1 MFSERLSD
9 QLLQLLKKW
18 LEAALVGSKTQQPVP
33 QAGGNKGAGAG
44 GHVGGMGGGQPQLK
58 VAASIV
64 KLFTKIPP
72 PSEPAKVI
80 LPLSKLILTT
90 EKTLLIEPG
99 SILRAP
105 LKAYLRK
112 FPSEAV
118 DFFLTADSANDA
130 HAARFLFFILDD
142 KDLAEDGGEQ
152 VFRAA
157 MKNKTERLIQLLQIP
172 LPPLEMAIQ
181 QRQQQQQQQQQQQHH
196 QVSDHYLNL
205 TSATKL
211 KNQVLWT

>member
-1 MFSERLSD
+1 MYLQVLYHKALNSNDNELVEAGYECMKKFISGFQVDMDTVQQFTGQMLRTLQDYRNLNINFITRLCYLAELFPTVFSERLSD

-33 QAGGNKGAGAG
+33 QGANKV
-44 GHVGGMGGGQPQLK
+44 VGQVGVGGGQPQLK
-58 VAASIV
+58 VAAAIV

-118 DFFLTADSANDA
+118 DFFLTADSAKGWI
-130 HAARFLFFILDD
+130 HQSSLS
-142 KDLAEDGGEQ
+142 DL
-152 VFRAA
+152 
-157 MKNKTERLIQLLQIP
+157 N
-172 LPPLEMAIQ
+172 
-181 QRQQQQQQQQQQQHH
+181 
-196 QVSDHYLNL
+196 SDLGRISSN
-205 TSATKL
+205 
-211 KNQVLWT
+211 